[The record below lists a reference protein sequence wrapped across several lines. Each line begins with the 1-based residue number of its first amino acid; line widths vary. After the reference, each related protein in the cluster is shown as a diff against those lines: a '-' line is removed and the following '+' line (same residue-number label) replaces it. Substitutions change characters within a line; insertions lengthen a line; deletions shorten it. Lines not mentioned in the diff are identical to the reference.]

1 MNWIFR
7 VAESHLILTGAR
19 IQLPPLHSSDASALI
34 RAASDGELWN
44 LPFTVVATQNTVQE
58 YIDKA
63 LDTQEQGIAL
73 PFVPL
78 IRETG
83 QIIGTTRFLKIDE
96 KNLGV

>member
-44 LPFTVVATQNTVQE
+44 LP
-58 YIDKA
+58 
-63 LDTQEQGIAL
+63 L
-73 PFVPL
+73 PL
-78 IRETG
+78 
-83 QIIGTTRFLKIDE
+83 
-96 KNLGV
+96 